1 MLGKISED
9 TAEHTSDAIWTA
21 ARAGCAVLDREC
33 LQLLNVHYRKAAD
46 S

>member
-9 TAEHTSDAIWTA
+9 AAEHTSDAIWTA
-21 ARAGCAVLDREC
+21 ERAGCVVLDREC
-33 LQLLNVHYRKAAD
+33 LPLLNVHYRKAAG